1 METPT
6 VRSSHVAALYDFC
19 APDLSPVAL
28 RGEETRTLRA
38 GASSSTTSPP
48 LSLFFFAVT
57 SVSRED
63 ERIRVRAASAAGRPP
78 CLITT
83 SGSPRVF
90 VPPFFFSSCFPSEHH
105 LGENASARF
114 RDFARSP
121 LRCG

>member
-6 VRSSHVAALYDFC
+6 VRSSHVNALYDFC

-48 LSLFFFAVT
+48 LSLFSLFFFAVT

-83 SGSPRVF
+83 
-90 VPPFFFSSCFPSEHH
+90 
-105 LGENASARF
+105 
-114 RDFARSP
+114 
-121 LRCG
+121 

>member
-63 ERIRVRAASAAGRPP
+63 ERIRVRAASAAG
-78 CLITT
+78 
-83 SGSPRVF
+83 
-90 VPPFFFSSCFPSEHH
+90 
-105 LGENASARF
+105 
-114 RDFARSP
+114 
-121 LRCG
+121 

>member
-6 VRSSHVAALYDFC
+6 VRSSHVAALYDLC

-38 GASSSTTSPP
+38 GAFSSTTSPP
-48 LSLFFFAVT
+48 LSLFSLFFFAVT

-83 SGSPRVF
+83 
-90 VPPFFFSSCFPSEHH
+90 
-105 LGENASARF
+105 
-114 RDFARSP
+114 
-121 LRCG
+121 